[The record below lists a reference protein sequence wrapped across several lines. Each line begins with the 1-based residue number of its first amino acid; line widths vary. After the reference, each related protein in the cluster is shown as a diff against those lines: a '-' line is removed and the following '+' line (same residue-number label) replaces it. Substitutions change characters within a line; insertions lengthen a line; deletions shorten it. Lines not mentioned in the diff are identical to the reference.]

1 MYERTT
7 KSPYANWPLQTT
19 PKQIISGVDPRHM
32 NVAELAAY
40 ALQMTSKESQ
50 FNHTAKGIQ
59 TFFPTEP
66 QTTRTPFLRPTTTEP
81 RSRQEDR
88 RSEAF
93 VEYLRQKYG
102 ANNVA
107 PTTPYYTTTAKPAL
121 IQSSS
126 NRKFYDAGYLLSH
139 LADSTTQ
146 RPTLKRF
153 FDSSYL
159 LSHLDITKS
168 KPMIP
173 TMFTTTK
180 APSTSKRFFDSN
192 YLISH
197 LGELKERQG
206 HVKSTLNSKAMIPES
221 SQIQTQQTGQR
232 RQSSFQN
239 TPHTKSNDVSF
250 KSGVFTITDTE
261 RIQSESILKEQ
272 RQGQV
277 ETRPINLKPH
287 IKQQSFINYNVNPER
302 NVRMNINLKPE
313 INQWQKQ
320 SQQNMFTNPPKKSN
334 VFGNLLTTVTRSSS
348 SFKPVV
354 YGTKPFNAAKQ
365 SAGQSLRDRFNKK
378 WYHPKDKLA
387 SKESSKMNTAV
398 RNINIQIEDPSKVN
412 QAALTQGSRNGLVF
426 SRNMGGINAA
436 MQGHTVGNSLQ
447 NTNIDYQRE
456 ILKQQ
461 ELKLRQ
467 QQQMLKEQE
476 AILLRQQQ
484 EQQRQQQQQKQ
495 QQFLLQQQEQN
506 RLLQLQQ
513 ERQRQKEQEL
523 LLRQNEIDRLLNQQH
538 FQNKLPNEL
547 QRHQNVNQQEFLV
560 QQQERDRLLQQQL
573 QRRSHI
579 EQQRQM
585 ELEVSIQKQKQ
596 VNTQREKF
604 PLASRMGHSEVRKNS
619 HVDGQHGQHSFQPH
633 VSSIQIFSAP
643 AMLKKRKNR
652 LVNRSDKPLPQTHW
666 RAPSDLEHL
675 HGHVPVPYNTESIF
689 VPKTTK
695 AITKPTTPATVFIA
709 TPATTT
715 VRRTTQPTLPTKP
728 ATADPNPPPIFD
740 TKVRH
745 TFMPM
750 PKIDPT
756 TKAPKQ
762 AESGATGWEGSQ
774 TGNTQFDGI
783 SI

>member
-7 KSPYANWPLQTT
+7 VSPYSKWPLQTT
-19 PKQIISGVDPRHM
+19 PKQIISGLDPRHM

-40 ALQMTSKESQ
+40 ALQMTSKKSR
-50 FNHTAKGIQ
+50 FNHSAEGIQ

-66 QTTRTPFLRPTTTEP
+66 HTTTARISFIRPTTIEP

-107 PTTPYYTTTAKPAL
+107 PTTPYYTSTAKPVL
-121 IQSSS
+121 IPKPS
-126 NRKFYDAGYLLSH
+126 NRNFYDAGYLLSH

-146 RPTLKRF
+146 RPTLKNF
-153 FDSSYL
+153 FDSTYL

-173 TMFTTTK
+173 TMLTTTK
-180 APSTSKRFFDSN
+180 APSTSKQFFDAS

-197 LGELKERQG
+197 LGELQGSQG

-221 SQIQTQQTGQR
+221 SQRQTQQTGQN
-232 RQSSFQN
+232 RQNSFQN
-239 TPHTKSNDVSF
+239 TLHTKPNDVSF
-250 KSGVFTITDTE
+250 KSGALTITDKE
-261 RIQSESILKEQ
+261 RIQSESVLKEQ

-277 ETRPINLKPH
+277 ETRPISLKPN

-302 NVRMNINLKPE
+302 NVRMNINLKPD
-313 INQWQKQ
+313 INQWREQ
-320 SQQNMFTNPPKKSN
+320 SQQNMFTNPPNKLGN

-365 SAGQSLRDRFNKK
+365 SAGQSLRNRFNKK
-378 WYHPKDKLA
+378 WYHPKGKLS
-387 SKESSKMNTAV
+387 SKESSKMNSAV

-412 QAALTQGSRNGLVF
+412 QAALTQGSRNGLMF

-436 MQGHTVGNSLQ
+436 TQGNTGNSLQ
-447 NTNIDYQRE
+447 NTNIDFQRE
-456 ILKQQ
+456 ILRQQ

-467 QQQMLKEQE
+467 QQKLLKEQE

-484 EQQRQQQQQKQ
+484 EQQRQEQQQKQ
-495 QQFLLQQQEQN
+495 QQFLLQEQEQN

-513 ERQRQKEQEL
+513 GQQRQKQQEL
-523 LLRQNEIDRLLNQQH
+523 LLRQNENDRFLHQQQL
-538 FQNKLPNEL
+538 QNMLEHRR
-547 QRHQNVNQQEFLV
+547 QHNVNQNEFLV
-560 QQQERDRLLQQQL
+560 QQQERDSLLQQQL
-573 QRRSHI
+573 QRQSHSV
-579 EQQRQM
+579 QNRNQH
-585 ELEVSIQKQKQ
+585 
-596 VNTQREKF
+596 VNTQKEQF
-604 PLASRMGHSEVRKNS
+604 PLATMTGQSEIRKNS
-619 HVDGQHGQHSFQPH
+619 QVDVQHEQHSFQPH

-643 AMLKKRKNR
+643 AMLKKRKNKI
-652 LVNRSDKPLPQTHW
+652 VHRSDKPLPQTHW
-666 RAPSDLEHL
+666 RAPSDLQHL
-675 HGHVPVPYNTESIF
+675 HGHVPVQYNTEPIF
-689 VPKTTK
+689 VPKPTK
-695 AITKPTTPATVFIA
+695 AVTKPTTPATVFIA

-740 TKVRH
+740 VKVRH

-756 TKAPKQ
+756 TKAPKP

-774 TGNTQFDGI
+774 TGNAQFDGI
-783 SI
+783 SSF